1 MKINYFKSKFA
12 SLLLAFLIVLQSC
25 VAYKK
30 ETSTL
35 DEAAATNGKVLA
47 VKTDDTKL
55 KLTKIEQIDGVYY
68 GSIKT
73 KNGIEKI
80 PLTESDLKRISV
92 FDKTAST
99 WGNIAIIAG
108 SLGVIFIIIIGIS
121 VQDMDINLETL

>member
-35 DEAAATNGKVLA
+35 DEAAATNGKVLV

-68 GSIKT
+68 GSIKA
-73 KNGIEKI
+73 KNGVEKI

-99 WGNIAIIAG
+99 LGNIGIVTVT
-108 SLGVIFIIIIGIS
+108 LGVLFLMTAAIS
-121 VQDMDINLETL
+121 LQDMD